1 VTALRGRDYRNLWI
15 ATLISETGDWLL
27 LIALPILVYQLTGS
41 TLGTAL
47 AFLVE
52 LVPPVALGTVAGRL
66 ADRWNRRRAL
76 VWIAV
81 AQAVTL
87 LPLLVTGHLW
97 IVYAV
102 IATQAALSTF
112 AEPSRNAL
120 VPALAPAGQLVGA
133 NSLLALTSNV
143 GRLVGGPLGGALLAL
158 GNLPVIVIVDA
169 TTFVAAALLIARI
182 AQIRPGTPSTAEN
195 VTAGEKHETANSLR
209 RRIGAGL
216 VVTGLTGTAQ
226 GLFVVLF
233 VPFVARV
240 LHGGAA
246 ETGLLRGVQ
255 AIGAILAGLAL
266 GLLATRGRVRTSAY
280 LLAAGGAA
288 AFATISALI
297 WNGPRI
303 TEAEPVY
310 AIAFAVVGA
319 PGIVLMTGLV
329 SALQQA
335 APPERIGRVFGVF
348 TTTFAAGQAL
358 GMLAAGLL
366 GDPLGVVVLLNVQA
380 GLYAL
385 AGVAALAMRP
395 PKRRQP
401 PSGEPTTAQFTVAN
415 AS

>member
-1 VTALRGRDYRNLWI
+1 
-15 ATLISETGDWLL
+15 
-27 LIALPILVYQLTGS
+27 
-41 TLGTAL
+41 
-47 AFLVE
+47 
-52 LVPPVALGTVAGRL
+52 
-66 ADRWNRRRAL
+66 
-76 VWIAV
+76 
-81 AQAVTL
+81 
-87 LPLLVTGHLW
+87 
-97 IVYAV
+97 
-102 IATQAALSTF
+102 
-112 AEPSRNAL
+112 L

-169 TTFVAAALLIARI
+169 TTFVVAALLIARI

-395 PKRRQP
+395 PKRRRP